1 MSACYPLVCTDL
13 MTVSL
18 SDPALARIEGQVVL
32 SQAST
37 NFKANA
43 AIIRAKGERSERL
56 LYIAA

>member
-1 MSACYPLVCTDL
+1 
-13 MTVSL
+13 
-18 SDPALARIEGQVVL
+18 L

-43 AIIRAKGERSERL
+43 AIIRAKDERSERL